1 MANTI
6 KTFDILP
13 NRLEYF
19 ERRMEKVRKAAD
31 LADPKID
38 FFVRKGQGKR
48 VPLPQHL
55 ITRAELNQLADTVKI
70 GNDWFR
76 EVIPFEI
83 EYGDLTDL
91 GFNYIGYIKY
101 AADIFDTRTG
111 ITNSGFFPKIIQP
124 LGMTDKDHEDRV
136 AKLSPQ
142 LNAMAAKFTDYK
154 SINCD
159 HCNPHGDNRPRHDV
173 FIVQA
178 TKDQV
183 RQGGQKGSKGFKMNL
198 KKGDILQLGTEC
210 MKSYTGI
217 DVKAL
222 AAFYELDREVTASGP
237 NASPNNP
244 AGWGWKDMGIYDFA
258 DRLVQY
264 FGMRE
269 QQWLKSSG
277 TPNSM
282 WEVKSAEL
290 LYGKGS
296 MAKLYDG
303 NVADGE
309 GCFIESKGSLL
320 LQARMFNLYE
330 NDPTKEAKWL
340 LQPFG
345 SKTTNGGVKSMQEL
359 WEDGKMQYGE
369 YKEVMFINP
378 MTGNPVVDPV
388 TGSAKMIEELVPSAA
403 YIETML
409 RPTRGRYGGYGN
421 KRGEWALTIV
431 DVLPP
436 ALESKYVET
445 TRNRMLD
452 WINNEDP
459 KKFNGGK
466 NADLIQRLKS
476 MVKIGYVGPKSILY
490 ATELWRMFSHA
501 DFDRRKKASKKED
514 IKLMKSVKEAK
525 LLALGFQTSGMKWYK
540 ISEDDYS
547 HMYDYA
553 RTIYPHP
560 HYQYRTS
567 DAFGNAWS
575 GKFHMVMMTPAQH
588 GGFAQWNADKI
599 EEEKKEAEKQR
610 VASLYRRE
618 IHRIQNE
625 GYSDRYNHGYPR
637 NRSIPYDPTEGEFLA
652 ALGWMYGFDKNMLE
666 VHSSMNNGLWT
677 LDTNS
682 GAVSQAKLNDKQF
695 EMVKDK
701 FRPQVLVQ
709 GQVVSPTSSTVTP
722 PTTSSN
728 TRPKVAQAAAKRMGY
743 DAKGTSTH
751 QGTKGKLIPLVEGY
765 VTFVSRPFYRRGM
778 GGAGHTITLI
788 DPNTKN
794 AYVVFYYGQS
804 LPIVGNYYNL
814 FDVDVES
821 HTSYQ
826 GLDQTIITDSAGG
839 QVTFTD
845 ATS

>member
-19 ERRMEKVRKAAD
+19 EKRMEKVRNAAD
-31 LADPKID
+31 NADPKID
-38 FFVRKGQGKR
+38 FFVRKGQGKL

-55 ITRAELNQLADTVKI
+55 ISRAELNQLADTVKI

-76 EVIPFEI
+76 DVIPFEV
-83 EYGDLTDL
+83 EYGDLTNL
-91 GFNYIGYIKY
+91 GFDYIGYIQY
-101 AADIFDTRTG
+101 AANVFDTRTG
-111 ITNSGFFPKIIQP
+111 MTNSGFFPEIIQP
-124 LGMTDKDHEDRV
+124 LGMTDKEHQDRV
-136 AKLSPQ
+136 AKIAPE

-154 SINCD
+154 SIGCD
-159 HCNPHGDNRPRHDV
+159 HCNPNGDGIERHEV
-173 FIVQA
+173 YIVQS

-183 RQGGQKGSKGFKMNL
+183 RRGGRKGSKGFPMNL
-198 KKGDILQLGTEC
+198 KKGQILQLGTGC
-210 MKSYTGI
+210 MDTYTGI
-217 DVKAL
+217 DVDAL

-237 NASPNNP
+237 NGSPNNP
-244 AGWGWKDMGIYDFA
+244 AGWGWKDMGIYDYA

-277 TPNSM
+277 TPNSL

-330 NDPTKEAKWL
+330 NDPTKDAKWL

-345 SKTTNGGVKSMQEL
+345 SKTTNGGVKSMQQL
-359 WEDGKMQYGE
+359 WEDGKSQYGE
-369 YKEVMFINP
+369 YKEVMFINE
-378 MTGNPVVDPV
+378 MTGNPVMDPV

-409 RPTRGRYGGYGN
+409 RPTRGRYGRYN
-421 KRGEWALTIV
+421 KRGDWALTIV
-431 DVLPP
+431 DILPP
-436 ALESKYVET
+436 ALESKYVEN

-452 WINNEDP
+452 WIKNADP
-459 KKFNGGK
+459 KKVQGGK
-466 NADLIQRLKS
+466 YADLVQRLKS
-476 MVKIGYVGPKSILY
+476 MVKIGYVGPKSIKY
-490 ATELWRMFSHA
+490 ATELWRMFSFA

-514 IKLMKSVKEAK
+514 IKLMKSVNEAK
-525 LLALGFQTSGMKWYK
+525 LLSLGFQTSGMKWYK
-540 ISEDDYS
+540 INDSEKDN
-547 HMYDYA
+547 MYEYT
-553 RTIYPHP
+553 RTLYPHNN
-560 HYQYRTS
+560 YTYLTS
-567 DAFGNAWS
+567 NAFNAAYS
-575 GKFHMVMMTPAQH
+575 GKFDMVLMTPAQH
-588 GGFAQWNADKI
+588 GGFAQWNADRI
-599 EEEKKEAEKQR
+599 EDEKKEAEKQR

-618 IHRIQNE
+618 VNRIQNE
-625 GYSDRYNHGYPR
+625 GYSDRYNYGYPR
-637 NRSIPYDPTEGEFLA
+637 NRSIPYTPTEDEFLA
-652 ALGWMYGFDKNMLE
+652 ALGWFKEAYFDKKMLE
-666 VHSSMNNGLWT
+666 THSSMKNGLWT

-701 FRPQVLVQ
+701 FRPQVIVQ
-709 GQVVSPTSSTVTP
+709 GQVISPTISTPTSS
-722 PTTSSN
+722 TSSN
-728 TRPKVAQAAAKRMGY
+728 TRPKIAQAAAKRMGY
-743 DAKGTSTH
+743 DARGVSTH
-751 QGTKGKLIPLVEGY
+751 QGTKGGLMPLVEGY

-788 DPNTKN
+788 NPDTKN

-826 GLDQTIITDSAGG
+826 GLAQTIITDSAGG